1 MHIWCTCFFFCLVIA
16 CIIRVNLEQ
25 KRAESGQYNATYSTS
40 NNNKS
45 SAFNQIYELP
55 TAANNDTDSTS
66 IWDFSRDV
74 SIYIYSGITAAT
86 IIVTLIRS
94 FTFFTV
100 CMRAST
106 RLHNNMFNSITRA
119 TMRFFNTNTSG
130 RILNRFSKDM
140 GAIDELL
147 PAAMIDCLQI
157 GLALLGIIIVVAIVN
172 PWLMLPTILIGII
185 FYLLRIFYLATS
197 RSVKRLEG
205 VSKSQTLLF
214 SKQQF

>member
-1 MHIWCTCFFFCLVIA
+1 M
-16 CIIRVNLEQ
+16 NLEQ
-25 KRAESGQYNATYSTS
+25 KRAESGQYNTTYSVKTI
-40 NNNKS
+40 NNNNS
-45 SAFNQIYELP
+45 NSALNHVHQLP
-55 TAANNDTDSTS
+55 VYSNDSNDTEPAS

-86 IIVTLIRS
+86 VIVTLMRS

-106 RLHNNMFNSITRA
+106 RLHNDMFNSITRA

-172 PWLMLPTILIGII
+172 PWLMIPTVLVGFI
-185 FYLLRIFYLATS
+185 FYLLRNFYLATS

-205 VSKSQTLLF
+205 VSKYKKVLF
-214 SKQQF
+214 VSFCFLQ

>member
-1 MHIWCTCFFFCLVIA
+1 M
-16 CIIRVNLEQ
+16 NLEQ
-25 KRAESGQYNATYSTS
+25 KRAESGQYNATYSVKTT
-40 NNNKS
+40 NNN
-45 SAFNQIYELP
+45 SALSQVHQLP
-55 TAANNDTDSTS
+55 QYSKANNDTESNS

-86 IIVTLIRS
+86 VIVTLIRS

-172 PWLMLPTILIGII
+172 PWLMLPTVLVGVI
-185 FYLLRIFYLATS
+185 FYVLRNFYLATS

-205 VSKSQTLLF
+205 VSKYKTV
-214 SKQQF
+214 